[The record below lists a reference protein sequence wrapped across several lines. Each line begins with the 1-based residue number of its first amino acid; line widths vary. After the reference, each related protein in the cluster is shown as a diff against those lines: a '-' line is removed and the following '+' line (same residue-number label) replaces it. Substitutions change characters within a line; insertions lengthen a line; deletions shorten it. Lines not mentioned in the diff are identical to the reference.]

1 MSGINIRFSEFLP
14 GLGQCMD
21 ISFSF
26 NGKDYK
32 TFLPLKSIKRII
44 PNTGKYSGAENQTR
58 VYFDPNSYYVFPIP
72 YDKFIDLLEKHFYP
86 DDEIEMGICEPS
98 MEAQT
103 K

>member
-21 ISFSF
+21 ISYVL
-26 NGKDYK
+26 NKNEYK
-32 TFLPLKSIKRII
+32 VYLPLKSIKRIV
-44 PNTGKYSGAENQTR
+44 PNTGKYFEAENQTR
-58 VYFDPNSYYVFPIP
+58 VYIEPNTAYIFPIP
-72 YDKFIDLLEKHFYP
+72 YKEFIDLLEKHFYP